1 MVLSNEDFQQLVGLF
16 DIKLNPISQQLG
28 DIEGRIKTV
37 ESNGHFK
44 KIAEDHSEQIRKQ
57 MICLR
62 WKCNNSKIMVEKQRE
77 MYYNVN

>member
-44 KIAEDHSEQIRKQ
+44 KIAADHSEQIRKQ

-62 WKCNNSKIMVEKQRE
+62 
-77 MYYNVN
+77 